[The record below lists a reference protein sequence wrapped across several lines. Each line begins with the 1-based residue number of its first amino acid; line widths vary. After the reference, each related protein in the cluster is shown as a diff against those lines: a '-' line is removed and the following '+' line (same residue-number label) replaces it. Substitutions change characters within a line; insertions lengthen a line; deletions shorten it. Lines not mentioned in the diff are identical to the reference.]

1 MAPLPASRLA
11 ASLRR
16 APTRG
21 GADPDGPGR
30 ASVPGPFPCPGPF
43 RALSAPLRAALP
55 CPPGG
60 SGSLGRGSGAPPPL
74 RPHPPV
80 AGPPPTRGGEEEEEL
95 RPAGSGRGCA
105 LPGSPP
111 GGRRGGCRRPSVTA
125 RLVPRP
131 RGIAGAAAAT
141 EGRGAHVGPAPRSP
155 TLSRRRPAAQGPTA
169 RCGARQHAAV
179 AGLRAAAER

>member
-1 MAPLPASRLA
+1 MSIFAPSLPVGSAQGFLPPDGRPCKAKEEPACNSGPLGGGLRARRGGERPHRPGRSRDGEGEEVAPLPASRLA

-43 RALSAPLRAALP
+43 RARSAPLRAALP

-74 RPHPPV
+74 RPHLPV
-80 AGPPPTRGGEEEEEL
+80 ADPPPTRGGEEEEEL
-95 RPAGSGRGCA
+95 RPAGSG
-105 LPGSPP
+105 
-111 GGRRGGCRRPSVTA
+111 
-125 RLVPRP
+125 
-131 RGIAGAAAAT
+131 
-141 EGRGAHVGPAPRSP
+141 
-155 TLSRRRPAAQGPTA
+155 
-169 RCGARQHAAV
+169 
-179 AGLRAAAER
+179 